1 MNNMKTEE
9 ELQQIQ
15 DKLKSLQKEYDA
27 HSKEQHI
34 ISEKMRK
41 LQLDAINLP
50 WEGKYI
56 KYIDVFDSNPIYM
69 KVDHI
74 RQSPEKIDRKNPYS
88 YTFKGFGFFGEFTG
102 YDDATDFDWSYWFEF
117 NITGNYTEFT
127 KKVKKIEII
136 TKEEFDEAF
145 EKMLEVMKEYHYK
158 IK

>member
-1 MNNMKTEE
+1 MKTEE

-15 DKLKSLQKEYDA
+15 DELKSLQKEYDA

-41 LQLDAINLP
+41 LQLEALDLP

-56 KYIDVFDSNPIYM
+56 KYIDGFDSTPIYM
-69 KVDHI
+69 KVDYI
-74 RQSPEKIDRKNPYS
+74 RQSTEKTDRRNQYS

-102 YDDATDFDWSYWFEF
+102 YDDATQFEWSYWFEF
-117 NITGNYTEFT
+117 DITGNLNDI
-127 KKVKKIEII
+127 KKKISKIEEI
-136 TKEEFDEAF
+136 TKEEFNEAF
-145 EKMLEVMKEYHYK
+145 ELMFETMKEYHYK